1 MYYRTIPKPL
11 DIKEM
16 KLSSYVVWAN
26 KGGIGKSTLTF
37 QLACETA
44 TLNPGKKVLVIDLS
58 PQCDVS
64 RMILGGGHYGGE
76 EVILSIMQTT
86 PRQTVQSYLLECLN
100 SVPAGLGWPDP
111 RQFIVYPN
119 QLRTPEATAL
129 PNNLELLCGD
139 FDLERTIQL
148 IDQLPQPP
156 RRFGR
161 APTGPEYSTYLLTRS
176 FLRHVI
182 NVLNTQGDYIVLID
196 TDPYFN
202 VITTQMGLLA
212 ADRWITAYSPSSQAS
227 QYAVLRS
234 VEFLYEANSGLYKTV
249 EDEKAKY
256 PGAWFDNRGNIMQ
269 KVDVST
275 PLPHCLISNMTTP
288 YARAGN
294 ISYTD
299 PQKLH
304 RQTIDEMQADVLA
317 EVSKFNIPMFTYHEY
332 MWNMNRLG
340 LICDY
345 NGLNLHSLQVGHKY
359 KQPGSTRGY
368 PLTDSK
374 NPKAQLEGYQRKL
387 EAISSLL

>member
-1 MYYRTIPKPL
+1 MGVG
-11 DIKEM
+11 

-37 QLACETA
+37 QLACEAA
-44 TLNPGKKVLVIDLS
+44 TLNPEKKVLVIDLS

-76 EVILSIMQTT
+76 EVILSIMQSA
-86 PRQTVQSYLLECLN
+86 PRKTVQSYLLECLN
-100 SVPAGLGWPDP
+100 SIPSGLGWPNPKD
-111 RQFIVYPN
+111 FIINPN
-119 QLRTPEATAL
+119 QLRKVDATPL
-129 PNNLELLCGD
+129 PNNMELLCGD

-148 IDQLPQPP
+148 IEQLPQPP

-176 FLRHVI
+176 FLRHVT
-182 NVLNTQGDYIVLID
+182 NVLDVQGDYIVFID

-212 ADRWITAYSPSSQAS
+212 ADYWITAYSPSSQAS

-234 VEFLYEANSGLYKTV
+234 VEFLYEANSGLNKIV
-249 EDEKAKY
+249 EDEKQQY
-256 PGAWFDNRGNIMQ
+256 PGDWFDNRGNIMI

-288 YARAGN
+288 YARTGN
-294 ISYTD
+294 VSYTD

-304 RQTIDEMQADVLA
+304 RQTIDKMQLEVSA
-317 EVSKFNIPMFTYHEY
+317 EVNKFNVPMFIYHEY

-345 NGLNLHSLQVGHKY
+345 NGLNLHSLQAGRKY
-359 KQPGSTRGY
+359 KQPGSTRDY
-368 PLTDSK
+368 PLTDAK

-387 EAISSLL
+387 EAISRLL